1 MTLPGLLTD
10 NLKLTK
16 EIKEANKKSSKTGG
30 SSIGYGSTGRG
41 NDESAKLNQVNKSF
55 NILFNSEFVYP
66 YTFNVL

>member
-16 EIKEANKKSSKTGG
+16 EIKEANKKSSKAGG
-30 SSIGYGSTGRG
+30 SSIGYGSSGRG